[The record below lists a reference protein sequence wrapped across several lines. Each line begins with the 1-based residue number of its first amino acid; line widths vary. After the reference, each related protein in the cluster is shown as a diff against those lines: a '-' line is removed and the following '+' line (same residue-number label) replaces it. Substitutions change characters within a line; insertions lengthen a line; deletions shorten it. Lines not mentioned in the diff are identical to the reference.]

1 MSIRIII
8 SDTVLTGHP
17 ESVRSAIS
25 VGYGSDISAQCEI
38 NTSGLSAALLRAVE
52 VDAIAVIRSTT
63 GVNNYISLAQGYY
76 NNYLIQTFMPL
87 GNNSYVELSTPT
99 SIPVIIICGAG
110 DEELQNNTG
119 YGNGLEFWDWD
130 LSQTTDPTGDQS
142 SYSNGI
148 ILGKILKIK
157 DTLNCSWWEARYRAR
172 MTCPRTEP
180 NRVTSP
186 WEKINGYGRIDVS
199 ASTGYSETIIAD
211 PYYTAPPPEV
221 ADPPTINHSESYTTS
236 SVTITFTPEKSSGVY
251 RYKYDDNAW
260 ANLSST
266 TIPETTLEIGSHTVY
281 VQEYWNDAW
290 SESGVAVFT
299 MEDDMSNNGWNDGVF
314 KVDESSVMGTT
325 GGFIVKVAEAVSATL
340 SGASGSIAVN
350 VPLGCRILGVQLRVD
365 TLITSVSATT
375 WTAVYVNTPT
385 TAICSGQAFAKN
397 TKYNAIHSAYEV
409 TTGVV
414 TITITPNTGTFTAG
428 VVRAVVYYNDFDSMA
443 SL

>member
-8 SDTVLTGHP
+8 SDPVSTGHP
-17 ESVRSAIS
+17 ESIRTAIS
-25 VGYGSDISAQCEI
+25 IGYGSDISAQCEI
-38 NTSGLSAALLRAVE
+38 NTSGLSAALARAVTIN
-52 VDAIAVIRSTT
+52 AIAVIRSTT
-63 GVNNYISLAQGYY
+63 GVNNYTSLAQGYY

-87 GNNSYVELSTPT
+87 GNNFYVELSTPT
-99 SIPVIIICGAG
+99 SIPVIITCGAG

-119 YGNGLEFWDWD
+119 YGSGLEFWDYD
-130 LSQTTDPTGDQS
+130 LSQTEDPTGDQS

-180 NRVTSP
+180 NRVDSP
-186 WEKINGYGRIDVS
+186 WEKINGYGRINILS
-199 ASTGYSETIIAD
+199 ATGYSETIIAD
-211 PYYTAPPPEV
+211 PYYTAPPPEI
-221 ADPPTINHSESYTTS
+221 ADPPTVNHSDRYTTQT
-236 SVTITFTPEKSSGVY
+236 VTITFTPEKSSGSY
-251 RYKYDDNAW
+251 RYNFDDTDW
-260 ANLSST
+260 VTTSST
-266 TIPETTLEIGSHTVY
+266 TLPETTLGFGDHTVY

-290 SESGVAVFT
+290 SESGIAVFT
-299 MEDDMSNNGWNDGVF
+299 MEGNMSANGWNDGVF

-325 GGFIVKVAEAVSATL
+325 GGFVVKSAEAVSSAL

-365 TLITSVSATT
+365 TLITSASATS
-375 WTAVYVNTPT
+375 WSAAYVNTPT

-397 TKYNAIHSAYEV
+397 TKYNALHSAYEI

-414 TITITPNTGTFTAG
+414 TITITPNTGIFTAG
-428 VVRAVVYYNDFDSMA
+428 VIRGIVYYENFDLMG